1 MVIIQPS
8 GGLCNRMRVINS
20 SLELAKRKN
29 TKLLVLWYCA
39 EELNA
44 PFEALFQPVNEFKV
58 INFTSLKD
66 LRKLWYQL
74 TARTRITNEAIEV
87 HTTDGILDQDF
98 FDSIKLPAYIFT
110 WEHFYDADEY
120 FKLFKPTA
128 ELQKRIDEVTK
139 HFTKDM
145 VSVHIR
151 RTDQINS
158 IAYSK
163 TENFIELMNQEIR
176 NNPDVTF
183 FLATDDKEEE
193 ALLRKTFPGR
203 IVSNENRTLR
213 RDSLDGMY
221 DALLD
226 LYCLASC
233 QKIIGSY
240 CSSFTDTA
248 ASLGGIP
255 KLIAGI
261 DHAGF

>member
-20 SLELAKRKN
+20 SLELARRKGC
-29 TKLLVLWYCA
+29 KLLVLWYCA
-39 EELNA
+39 DELNA
-44 PFEALFQPVNEFKV
+44 PFESLFQPVKEFKV

-74 TARTRITNEAIEV
+74 TARTRISNENIEN
-87 HTTDGILDQDF
+87 HTTDGTLDQDF
-98 FDSIKLPAYIFT
+98 FDSIRLPAYIFT
-110 WEHFYDADEY
+110 WEHFYPADEY
-120 FKLFKPTA
+120 FKLFQPTE
-128 ELQKRIDEVTK
+128 ELQKRIDEVTQN
-139 HFTKDM
+139 FSDDM

-163 TENFIELMNQEIR
+163 TENFIELMNREIKA
-176 NNPDVTF
+176 NPSVKF

-213 RDSLDGMY
+213 RDSLEGMY

-226 LYCLASC
+226 LYCLSRC
-233 QKIIGSY
+233 RKIIGSY

-248 ASLGGIP
+248 AALGNIP
-255 KLIAGI
+255 KMIAGI
-261 DHAGF
+261 DN

>member
-20 SLELAKRKN
+20 SLELARRKG
-29 TKLLVLWYCA
+29 TSLLVLWYCS

-44 PFEALFQPVNEFKV
+44 PFESLFEPVKEFKV

-66 LRKLWYQL
+66 PRKLWYQL
-74 TARTRITNEAIEV
+74 TARTRINNEAIER
-87 HTTDGILDQDF
+87 HTLDGTLQQDF
-98 FDSIKLPAYIFT
+98 FDSIRLPAYIFT
-110 WEHFYDADEY
+110 WEHFYPADEY
-120 FKLFKPTA
+120 FRLFKPTA
-128 ELQKRIDEVTK
+128 ELQNRIDQVTK
-139 HFTKDM
+139 NFTADM

-163 TENFIELMNQEIR
+163 TENFIELMNREIED
-176 NNPDVTF
+176 NPNVRF
-183 FLATDDKEEE
+183 FLATDDREEE
-193 ALLRKTFPGR
+193 ALLRKTFPDR

-213 RDSLDGMY
+213 RDSQEGMY

-233 QKIIGSY
+233 KKIIGSY

-261 DHAGF
+261 DNK

>member
-1 MVIIQPS
+1 MFIIQPS

-39 EELNA
+39 PELNA
-44 PFEALFQPVNEFKV
+44 PFESLFEPTDAFRV
-58 INFTSLKD
+58 INFSSLKD

-74 TARTRITNEAIEV
+74 TARTRISNEDIEA
-87 HTTDGILDQDF
+87 HTTDGILDEDF
-98 FDSIKLPAYIFT
+98 FRSIRLPAYLFT

-120 FKLFKPTA
+120 FKLFRPAPK
-128 ELQKRIDEVTK
+128 LKKRIDEAIRRFDENT
-139 HFTKDM
+139 

-151 RTDQINS
+151 RTDQSAS

-163 TENFIELMNQEIR
+163 TENFIELMNREIEK
-176 NNPDVTF
+176 NPQTKF

-203 IVSNENRTLR
+203 IISNENRTLR

-226 LYCLASC
+226 LYCLAAC
-233 QKIIGSY
+233 NKIIGSY
-240 CSSFTDTA
+240 YSSFTDTA
-248 ASLGGIP
+248 SALGGIP

-261 DHAGF
+261 DT

>member
-29 TKLLVLWYCA
+29 AKLLVLWYVA
-39 EELNA
+39 DELNA
-44 PFEALFQPVNEFKV
+44 PFESLFQPVDEFKV

-74 TARTRITNEAIEV
+74 TARTRVNNADIENNTTNG
-87 HTTDGILDQDF
+87 TLNQDF

-110 WEHFYDADEY
+110 WEHFYDADEN
-120 FKLFKPTA
+120 FKLFKPTG
-128 ELQKRIDEVTK
+128 ELQRRIDEVTK
-139 HFTKDM
+139 HFTEDM

-151 RTDQINS
+151 RTDQVVS
-158 IAYSK
+158 IAHSK
-163 TENFIELMNQEIR
+163 TENFIELMNREIEE
-176 NNPDVTF
+176 NPEVKF

-226 LYCLASC
+226 LYCLAAC
-233 QKIIGSY
+233 KKIIGSY
-240 CSSFTDTA
+240 FSSFTDTA

-261 DHAGF
+261 DN

>member
-29 TKLLVLWYCA
+29 AKLLVLWYIA
-39 EELNA
+39 DELNA
-44 PFEALFQPVNEFKV
+44 PFESLFQPVEEFKV

-74 TARTRITNEAIEV
+74 TARTRVSNADIENNTTNG
-87 HTTDGILDQDF
+87 TLNQDF

-110 WEHFYDADEY
+110 WEHFYDADEN
-120 FKLFKPTA
+120 FKLFKPTG
-128 ELQKRIDEVTK
+128 ELQRRIDEVTK
-139 HFTKDM
+139 HFTEDM

-151 RTDQINS
+151 RTDQVVS
-158 IAYSK
+158 IAHSK
-163 TENFIELMNQEIR
+163 TENFIELMNREIEE
-176 NNPDVTF
+176 NPEVKF

-193 ALLRKTFPGR
+193 SLLRKTFPGR

-226 LYCLASC
+226 LYCLAAC
-233 QKIIGSY
+233 KKIIGSY
-240 CSSFTDTA
+240 FSSFTDTA

-261 DHAGF
+261 DN

>member
-29 TKLLVLWYCA
+29 AKLLVLWYVA
-39 EELNA
+39 DELNA
-44 PFEALFQPVNEFKV
+44 PFESLFQPVEEFKV

-74 TARTRITNEAIEV
+74 TARTRVSNADIENNTTNG
-87 HTTDGILDQDF
+87 TLNQDF

-110 WEHFYDADEY
+110 WEHFYDADEN
-120 FKLFKPTA
+120 FKLFKPTG
-128 ELQKRIDEVTK
+128 ELQRRIDEVTK
-139 HFTKDM
+139 HFTEDM

-151 RTDQINS
+151 RTDQVVS
-158 IAYSK
+158 IAHSK
-163 TENFIELMNQEIR
+163 TENFIELMNREIEA
-176 NNPDVTF
+176 NPEVKF

-226 LYCLASC
+226 LYCLAAC
-233 QKIIGSY
+233 KKIIGSY
-240 CSSFTDTA
+240 FSSFTDTA

-261 DHAGF
+261 DN

>member
-39 EELNA
+39 DELNA
-44 PFEALFQPVNEFKV
+44 PFESLFEPVEEFQV

-74 TARTRITNEAIEV
+74 TARTKISNADIENNK
-87 HTTDGILDQDF
+87 TDGILHQDF

-110 WEHFYDADEY
+110 WEHFYPADEY
-120 FKLFKPTA
+120 FQLFKPTA
-128 ELQKRIDEVTK
+128 ELQRRIDEVTK
-139 HFTKDM
+139 HFTSDM

-151 RTDQINS
+151 RTDQVTS

-163 TENFIELMNQEIR
+163 TENFIDLMNREIAA
-176 NNPDVTF
+176 NPDVKF

-233 QKIIGSY
+233 KKIIGSY
-240 CSSFTDTA
+240 YSSFTDTA
-248 ASLGGIP
+248 AALGHIP

-261 DHAGF
+261 DN

>member
-1 MVIIQPS
+1 MIIIQPS

-39 EELNA
+39 DELNA
-44 PFEALFQPVNEFKV
+44 PFESLFQPTEEFQV
-58 INFTSLKD
+58 SNFSSLKD

-74 TARTRITNEAIEV
+74 TARTRINNEDIEN
-87 HTTDGILDQDF
+87 HTTDGTLDQDYF
-98 FDSIKLPAYIFT
+98 NSIRLPAYIFT
-110 WEHFYDADEY
+110 WEHFYPADEY
-120 FKLFKPTA
+120 FRLFQPTA
-128 ELQKRIDEVTK
+128 ALQERIDAVTK
-139 HFTKDM
+139 HFTEDM

-163 TENFIELMNQEIR
+163 TENFIELMNREIDE
-176 NNPDVTF
+176 NPEVRF

-233 QKIIGSY
+233 KKIIGSY

-248 ASLGGIP
+248 ASLGNIP
-255 KLIAGI
+255 KLIAGV
-261 DHAGF
+261 DQ

>member
-20 SLELAKRKN
+20 SLELAKRKG
-29 TKLLVLWYCA
+29 TQLLVLWYCA
-39 EELNA
+39 DELNA
-44 PFEALFQPVNEFKV
+44 PFESLFQPTDAFRV

-66 LRKLWYQL
+66 FRKLRYQL
-74 TARTRITNEAIEV
+74 TARTKIGNADIEN
-87 HTTDGILDQDF
+87 HTTDGVLDSDF

-110 WEHFYDADEY
+110 WEHFYKADEY
-120 FKLFKPTA
+120 FRVFRPA
-128 ELQKRIDEVTK
+128 PELQKRIDEAVKRFDENT
-139 HFTKDM
+139 

-163 TENFIELMNQEIR
+163 TENFIELMNREIKE
-176 NNPDVTF
+176 NPKTTF

-203 IVSNENRTLR
+203 ILSNENRTLR
-213 RDSLDGMY
+213 RDSLEGMY

-226 LYCLASC
+226 LYCLAGC
-233 QKIIGSY
+233 KKIIGSY

-248 ASLGGIP
+248 AAIGGIP

-261 DHAGF
+261 DS

>member
-20 SLELAKRKN
+20 SLELAKRKG
-29 TKLLVLWYCA
+29 TELLVLWYCS

-44 PFEALFQPVNEFKV
+44 PFESLFQPVKEFKV

-74 TARTRITNEAIEV
+74 TARTRINNEEIEN
-87 HTTDGILDQDF
+87 HRTDGILDQAF
-98 FDSIKLPAYIFT
+98 FDSIRLPAYIFT
-110 WEHFYDADEY
+110 WEHFYEADQYFQLFQPTDAL
-120 FKLFKPTA
+120 KKKIQKITA
-128 ELQKRIDEVTK
+128 Q
-139 HFTKDM
+139 FTEHM
-145 VSVHIR
+145 IGVHIR
-151 RTDQINS
+151 RTDQVTS

-163 TENFIELMNQEIR
+163 TENFIELMKKEIAADPEVR
-176 NNPDVTF
+176 F

-193 ALLRKTFPGR
+193 ALLRKTFPER

-213 RDSLDGMY
+213 RDSLDGMH

-226 LYCLASC
+226 LYCLSSC
-233 QKIIGSY
+233 KKIIGSY
-240 CSSFTDTA
+240 YSSFTDTA
-248 ASLGGIP
+248 AALGNIP

-261 DHAGF
+261 DH

>member
-20 SLELAKRKN
+20 SLELAKRKG

-39 EELNA
+39 DELNA
-44 PFEALFQPVNEFKV
+44 PFEALFQLVDEFQV

-74 TARTRITNEAIEV
+74 TARTKISNADIENNKTN
-87 HTTDGILDQDF
+87 GILNQDF

-110 WEHFYDADEY
+110 WEHFYPADEY

-151 RTDQINS
+151 RTNQVTS

-163 TENFIELMNQEIR
+163 TENFIDLMNREITE
-176 NNPDVTF
+176 NPDVKF
-183 FLATDDKEEE
+183 FLATDDKDEE

-226 LYCLASC
+226 LYCLARC
-233 QKIIGSY
+233 KKIIGSY
-240 CSSFTDTA
+240 YSSFTDTA
-248 ASLGGIP
+248 AALGNIP

-261 DHAGF
+261 DN

>member
-20 SLELAKRKN
+20 GLELAKRKG
-29 TKLLVLWYCA
+29 TKLLVLWYCSD
-39 EELNA
+39 ELNA
-44 PFEALFQPVNEFKV
+44 PFESLFKPTGEFKV

-66 LRKLWYQL
+66 PRKLWYQL
-74 TARTRITNEAIEV
+74 TARTKISNEVIEK
-87 HTTDGILDQDF
+87 HTTGGTLDQDF
-98 FDSIKLPAYIFT
+98 FDSLRLPAYIFT
-110 WEHFYDADEY
+110 WEHFYPAEKY
-120 FKLFKPTA
+120 LKLFNPTA
-128 ELQKRIDEVTK
+128 ELQKRIDAVTA
-139 HFTKDM
+139 HFSDDM

-163 TENFIELMNQEIR
+163 TENFIDLMNREIR
-176 NNPDVTF
+176 ANPDVKF

-193 ALLRKTFPGR
+193 ALLRKTFPDR

-213 RDSLDGMY
+213 RDSLEGMY

-233 QKIIGSY
+233 KKIIGSY

-248 ASLGGIP
+248 AALGGIP

-261 DHAGF
+261 D

>member
-20 SLELAKRKN
+20 SLELARRKGC
-29 TKLLVLWYCA
+29 KLLVLWYCA
-39 EELNA
+39 DELNA
-44 PFEALFQPVNEFKV
+44 PFESLFQPVKEFKV

-74 TARTRITNEAIEV
+74 TARTRISNENIEN
-87 HTTDGILDQDF
+87 HTTDGTLDQDF
-98 FDSIKLPAYIFT
+98 FDSIRLPAYIFT
-110 WEHFYDADEY
+110 WEHFYPADEY
-120 FKLFKPTA
+120 FKLFQPTE

-139 HFTKDM
+139 NFSDDM

-163 TENFIELMNQEIR
+163 TENFIELMNREIKA
-176 NNPDVTF
+176 NPSVKF

-213 RDSLDGMY
+213 RDSLEGMY

-226 LYCLASC
+226 LYCLSRC
-233 QKIIGSY
+233 RKIIGSY

-248 ASLGGIP
+248 AALGNIP
-255 KLIAGI
+255 KMIAGI
-261 DHAGF
+261 DN

>member
-39 EELNA
+39 DELNA
-44 PFEALFQPVNEFKV
+44 PFESLFEPVKEFQV
-58 INFTSLKD
+58 INFSSLKD

-74 TARTRITNEAIEV
+74 TARTKINNADIENNK
-87 HTTDGILDQDF
+87 TDGVLNQDF

-110 WEHFYDADEY
+110 WEHFYQADEY

-151 RTDQINS
+151 RTDQVTS

-163 TENFIELMNQEIR
+163 TENFIDLMNREIAA
-176 NNPDVTF
+176 NPDVKF
-183 FLATDDKEEE
+183 FLATDDKDEET
-193 ALLRKTFPGR
+193 LLRKTFPGR

-226 LYCLASC
+226 LYCLAAC
-233 QKIIGSY
+233 KKIIGSY
-240 CSSFTDTA
+240 YSSFTDTA
-248 ASLGGIP
+248 AALGNIP

-261 DHAGF
+261 DN

>member
-39 EELNA
+39 DELNA
-44 PFEALFQPVNEFKV
+44 PFEALFQPVDKFQV

-74 TARTRITNEAIEV
+74 TARSKINNADIENNTTNGTLN
-87 HTTDGILDQDF
+87 HDF

-110 WEHFYDADEY
+110 WEHFYPADEY
-120 FKLFKPTA
+120 FKLFKPTE

-139 HFTKDM
+139 HFSKDM

-151 RTDQINS
+151 RTDQVTS

-163 TENFIELMNQEIR
+163 TENFIDLMNREITE
-176 NNPDVTF
+176 NPDIKF

-203 IVSNENRTLR
+203 IISNENRTLR

-226 LYCLASC
+226 LYCLSKC
-233 QKIIGSY
+233 KKIIGSY
-240 CSSFTDTA
+240 YSSFTDTA
-248 ASLGGIP
+248 AALGNIP

-261 DHAGF
+261 DN

>member
-20 SLELAKRKN
+20 SLELAKRKG

-39 EELNA
+39 DELNA
-44 PFEALFQPVNEFKV
+44 PFEALFQPVDEFQV

-74 TARTRITNEAIEV
+74 TARTKISNADIENNKTNG
-87 HTTDGILDQDF
+87 TLNQDF

-110 WEHFYDADEY
+110 WEHFYPADEY

-151 RTDQINS
+151 RTDQVTS

-163 TENFIELMNQEIR
+163 TENFIDLMNREITE
-176 NNPDVTF
+176 NPDVKF
-183 FLATDDKEEE
+183 FLATDDKDEE

-233 QKIIGSY
+233 KKIIGSY
-240 CSSFTDTA
+240 FSSFTDIA
-248 ASLGGIP
+248 ADIGGIE

-261 DHAGF
+261 DN

>member
-20 SLELAKRKN
+20 SLELARRKG
-29 TKLLVLWYCA
+29 TSLLVLWYCSH
-39 EELNA
+39 ELNA
-44 PFEALFQPVNEFKV
+44 PFESLFEPVKEFKV

-74 TARTRITNEAIEV
+74 TARTRISNADIEN
-87 HTTDGILDQDF
+87 HTTNGTLDQDF

-110 WEHFYDADEY
+110 WEHFYPAEEF
-120 FKLFKPTA
+120 FKLFVPAA
-128 ELQKRIDEVTK
+128 ELKQRISMATAD
-139 HFTKDM
+139 FTDHM

-151 RTDQINS
+151 RTDQVNS
-158 IAYSK
+158 IACSK
-163 TENFIELMNQEIR
+163 TEHFIELMNREIKGD
-176 NNPDVTF
+176 PEVKF
-183 FLATDDKEEE
+183 FLATDDREEE
-193 ALLRKTFPGR
+193 TLLRKTFPGR
-203 IVSNENRTLR
+203 IISNENRTLS

-261 DHAGF
+261 DN

>member
-39 EELNA
+39 DELNA
-44 PFEALFQPVNEFKV
+44 PFESLFLPTKEFQV
-58 INFTSLKD
+58 INFKSLKD

-74 TARTRITNEAIEV
+74 TSRTRINNEDIEN
-87 HTTDGILDQDF
+87 HTTDGTLDQDYF
-98 FDSIKLPAYIFT
+98 NSIRLPAYLFT
-110 WEHFYDADEY
+110 WEHFYPADEY
-120 FKLFKPTA
+120 FRLFRPTA
-128 ELQKRIDEVTK
+128 ALQERIDAVTE

-163 TENFIELMNQEIR
+163 TENFIELMNREIEE
-176 NNPDVTF
+176 NPDVRF
-183 FLATDDKEEE
+183 FLATDDKDEE

-226 LYCLASC
+226 LYCLAAC
-233 QKIIGSY
+233 KKIIGSY

-248 ASLGGIP
+248 AALGNIP
-255 KLIAGI
+255 KLIAGV
-261 DHAGF
+261 DQP

>member
-39 EELNA
+39 DELNA
-44 PFEALFQPVNEFKV
+44 PFESLFEPVEEFQV

-74 TARTRITNEAIEV
+74 TARTKISNADIENNK
-87 HTTDGILDQDF
+87 TDGVLHQDF

-110 WEHFYDADEY
+110 WEHFYPADEY

-128 ELQKRIDEVTK
+128 ELQRRIDEVTK
-139 HFTKDM
+139 HFTADM

-151 RTDQINS
+151 RTDQVTS

-163 TENFIELMNQEIR
+163 TENFIDLMNREISA
-176 NNPDVTF
+176 NPDVKF
-183 FLATDDKEEE
+183 FLATDDKDEEV
-193 ALLRKTFPGR
+193 LLRKTFPGR

-226 LYCLASC
+226 LYCLSSC
-233 QKIIGSY
+233 KKIIGSY
-240 CSSFTDTA
+240 YSSFTDTA
-248 ASLGGIP
+248 AALGNIP

-261 DHAGF
+261 DN

>member
-20 SLELAKRKN
+20 SLEFAKRKN
-29 TKLLVLWYCA
+29 AKLLVLWYVA
-39 EELNA
+39 DELNA
-44 PFEALFQPVNEFKV
+44 PFESLFQPVEEFKV

-74 TARTRITNEAIEV
+74 TARTRVSNADIENNTTNG
-87 HTTDGILDQDF
+87 TLNQDF

-110 WEHFYDADEY
+110 WEHFYDADEN
-120 FKLFKPTA
+120 FKLFKPTG
-128 ELQKRIDEVTK
+128 ELQRRIDEVTK
-139 HFTKDM
+139 HFTEDM

-151 RTDQINS
+151 RTDQVVS
-158 IAYSK
+158 IAHSK
-163 TENFIELMNQEIR
+163 TENFIELMNREIEA
-176 NNPDVTF
+176 NPEVKF

-226 LYCLASC
+226 LYCLAAC
-233 QKIIGSY
+233 KKIIGSY
-240 CSSFTDTA
+240 FSSFTDTA

-261 DHAGF
+261 DN

>member
-39 EELNA
+39 DELNA
-44 PFEALFQPVNEFKV
+44 PFESLFEPVEEFQV

-74 TARTRITNEAIEV
+74 TARTKINNADIENNK
-87 HTTDGILDQDF
+87 TDGVLNQDF
-98 FDSIKLPAYIFT
+98 YESMKLPAYIFT
-110 WEHFYDADEY
+110 WEHFYQADEY

-128 ELQKRIDEVTK
+128 ELQRRIDEVTK

-151 RTDQINS
+151 RTDQVTS

-163 TENFIELMNQEIR
+163 TENFIDLMNREISA
-176 NNPDVTF
+176 NPDVKF
-183 FLATDDKEEE
+183 FLATDDKDEES
-193 ALLRKTFPGR
+193 LLRKTFPGR

-226 LYCLASC
+226 LYCLAAC
-233 QKIIGSY
+233 KKIIGSY
-240 CSSFTDTA
+240 YSSFTDTA
-248 ASLGGIP
+248 AALGNIP

-261 DHAGF
+261 DN

>member
-29 TKLLVLWYCA
+29 TDLLVLWYCA
-39 EELNA
+39 DELNA
-44 PFEALFQPVNEFKV
+44 PFESLFQPVKEFKV

-66 LRKLWYQL
+66 FRKLWYQL
-74 TARTRITNEAIEV
+74 TARTRISNEDIEN
-87 HTTDGILDQDF
+87 HTTDGTLDQDF
-98 FDSIKLPAYIFT
+98 FDSIRLPAYIFT
-110 WEHFYDADEY
+110 WEHFYPADEY
-120 FKLFKPTA
+120 FKLFQPTDA
-128 ELQKRIDEVTK
+128 LQKRIDEVTA
-139 HFTKDM
+139 HFTEDM

-163 TENFIELMNQEIR
+163 TENFVELMNREIEA
-176 NNPDVTF
+176 NPTVKF

-193 ALLRKTFPGR
+193 AFLRKTFPGR

-226 LYCLASC
+226 LYCLSRC
-233 QKIIGSY
+233 KKIIGSY

-248 ASLGGIP
+248 AALGNIP
-255 KLIAGI
+255 KIIAGV
-261 DHAGF
+261 DN

>member
-29 TKLLVLWYCA
+29 AKLLVLWYVA
-39 EELNA
+39 DELNA
-44 PFEALFQPVNEFKV
+44 PFESLFQPVEKFKV

-74 TARTRITNEAIEV
+74 TARTRVSNADIENNTTNG
-87 HTTDGILDQDF
+87 TLNQDF

-110 WEHFYDADEY
+110 WEHFYDADEN
-120 FKLFKPTA
+120 FKLFKPTG
-128 ELQKRIDEVTK
+128 ELQRRIDEVTK
-139 HFTKDM
+139 HFTEDM

-151 RTDQINS
+151 RTDQVVS
-158 IAYSK
+158 IAHSK
-163 TENFIELMNQEIR
+163 TENFIELMNREIEA
-176 NNPDVTF
+176 NPEVKF

-226 LYCLASC
+226 LYCLAAC
-233 QKIIGSY
+233 KKIIGSY
-240 CSSFTDTA
+240 FSSFTDTA

-261 DHAGF
+261 DN

>member
-20 SLELAKRKN
+20 SLELARRKGC
-29 TKLLVLWYCA
+29 KLLVLWYCA
-39 EELNA
+39 DELNA
-44 PFEALFQPVNEFKV
+44 PYESLFQPVKEFKV

-66 LRKLWYQL
+66 LRKLWYQM
-74 TARTRITNEAIEV
+74 TARTRISNEDIEN
-87 HTTDGILDQDF
+87 HTTDGTLDQDF
-98 FDSIKLPAYIFT
+98 FDSIRLPTYIFT
-110 WEHFYDADEY
+110 WEHFYPADEY
-120 FKLFKPTA
+120 FKLFKPTDA
-128 ELQKRIDEVTK
+128 LQKRIDEVTA
-139 HFTKDM
+139 HFTDDM

-163 TENFIELMNQEIR
+163 TENFVDLMNREIEA
-176 NNPDVTF
+176 NPSVKF

-193 ALLRKTFPGR
+193 AFLRKTFPGR

-226 LYCLASC
+226 LYCLSRC
-233 QKIIGSY
+233 KKIIGSY

-248 ASLGGIP
+248 AALGNIP
-255 KLIAGI
+255 KIIAGV
-261 DHAGF
+261 DN

>member
-39 EELNA
+39 DELNA
-44 PFEALFQPVNEFKV
+44 PFESLFEPVKEFQV
-58 INFTSLKD
+58 INFSSLKD

-74 TARTRITNEAIEV
+74 TARTKINNADIENNK
-87 HTTDGILDQDF
+87 TDGVLNQDF

-110 WEHFYDADEY
+110 WEHFYQADEY

-151 RTDQINS
+151 RTDQVTS

-163 TENFIELMNQEIR
+163 TENFIDLMNREIAA
-176 NNPDVTF
+176 NPDVKF
-183 FLATDDKEEE
+183 FLATDDKDEE

-226 LYCLASC
+226 LYCLAAC
-233 QKIIGSY
+233 KKIIGSY
-240 CSSFTDTA
+240 YSSFTDTA
-248 ASLGGIP
+248 AALGNIP

-261 DHAGF
+261 DN